1 MKRGSGDFGDKQYIL
16 RFNKREAAG
25 FTVPVDTAGGF
36 SLGQDECEGMD
47 GAEMGSRNF
56 QKFVILRA
64 FFEEHFSL
72 SGRFS
77 GILSLGRQVHFAEK
91 MSTSV

>member
-1 MKRGSGDFGDKQYIL
+1 MKRAISERRERGTLSGDKQCIL
-16 RFNKREAAG
+16 YFNKREAAG

-36 SLGQDECEGMD
+36 SLGQDECEGLEEA
-47 GAEMGSRNF
+47 GMGSRSF

-72 SGRFS
+72 R
-77 GILSLGRQVHFAEK
+77 RQVLRDPPLGSSGAF
-91 MSTSV
+91 